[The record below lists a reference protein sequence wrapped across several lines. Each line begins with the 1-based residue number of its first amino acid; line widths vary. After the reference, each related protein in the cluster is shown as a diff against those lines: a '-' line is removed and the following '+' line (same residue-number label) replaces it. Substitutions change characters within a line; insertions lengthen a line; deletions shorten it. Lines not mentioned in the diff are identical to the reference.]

1 MTNPDNKLGVNAAF
15 MGRTAPNTFNA
26 ELQSW
31 TGRGIVSGFAV
42 TPVSGMTISIGA
54 ADGVPDVAI
63 VEDDIG
69 NRLIMNNRT
78 TVAIEQ
84 TLSDAPD
91 TGSRIDAI
99 VIYTNNPPEVL
110 EQIPTVDNPTVCA
123 MLVVEGE
130 DSATPVAPDDTA
142 IRTAITADDA
152 SGTTAYYAVLAYV
165 TVENGVTDITA
176 GEIEAGPGS
185 YPDPSLQAGTNV
197 QINGRTISATD
208 TTYTAGTGLNLASN
222 TFSADTTV
230 LATQTNLTD
239 KAVGVTESYT
249 IADTDWAEAA
259 GIYPFTHSTNISS
272 SYTILDSSIVELINN
287 QAVLFAN
294 YGFAIGSV
302 SSSSGNLY
310 LPIPEGTAMQGITAT
325 YNSTT
330 GEITLN
336 GTGSDS
342 WSNPFA
348 MTTEDLPVGTYTLSL
363 STPLNVDLKFRLVK
377 PGSANR
383 DYSITAGDTSVTFT
397 ITEESEQMRV
407 WLSAT
412 NGAEVDWTGTIQLE
426 AGSTPTTFRP
436 YTGDG
441 HSLTLYALDAPTTS
455 VSLKIN
461 YKEGA

>member
-42 TPVSGMTISIGA
+42 TPVSGMTVSIGA

-130 DSATPVAPDDTA
+130 ASATPAAPDDTA

-152 SGTTAYYAVLAYV
+152 SGATAYYAVVAYV
-165 TVENGVTDITA
+165 TVENGVTDITS

-185 YPDPSLQAGTNV
+185 YPDPALQAGTNV
-197 QINGRTISATD
+197 QIDGRTISATD

-230 LATQTNLTD
+230 LATQTNLAD

-249 IADTDWAEAA
+249 IADTDWTEAA
-259 GIYPFTHSTNISS
+259 GISPFTYSTNISS

-302 SSSSGNLY
+302 SSSSGNLFDKTAVATGCY
-310 LPIPEGTAMQGITAT
+310 LDSTGAVVAGYAGFDISDYIPVTALSNYTYQGSTIGPGYGSKIGLYDSSKTWVGYRDINLGT
-325 YNSTT
+325 S
-330 GEITLN
+330 
-336 GTGSDS
+336 
-342 WSNPFA
+342 
-348 MTTEDLPVGTYTLSL
+348 TLSIP
-363 STPLNVDLKFRLVK
+363 SGVAYIRITVSVDTLDSFQ
-377 PGSANR
+377 
-383 DYSITAGDTSVTFT
+383 F
-397 ITEESEQMRV
+397 EE
-407 WLSAT
+407 
-412 NGAEVDWTGTIQLE
+412 
-426 AGSTPTTFRP
+426 GSTASAYTP

-441 HSLTLYALDAPTTS
+441 HSITLYALDAPTTS
-455 VSLKIN
+455 VTLKIN

>member
-31 TGRGIVSGFAV
+31 TGRGIVSGFEV
-42 TPVSGMTISIGA
+42 TPVSGMTVSIGA

-130 DSATPVAPDDTA
+130 AAATPVAPDDTA

-165 TVENGVTDITA
+165 TVESGVTDITS

-185 YPDPSLQAGTNV
+185 YPDAGLQAGTNV
-197 QINGRTISATD
+197 QIDGRTISATD
-208 TTYTAGTGLNLASN
+208 TTYTAGTGLNLAGT

-249 IADTDWAEAA
+249 IADTDWSEAA
-259 GIYPFTHSTNISS
+259 GISPFTYSATVSAT
-272 SYTILDSSIVELINN
+272 YTIGANTLAELIND
-287 QAVLFAN
+287 QAVLFGN
-294 YGFAIGSV
+294 YGFAIGSI
-302 SSSSGNLY
+302 SG
-310 LPIPEGTAMQGITAT
+310 Q
-325 YNSTT
+325 
-330 GEITLN
+330 
-336 GTGSDS
+336 
-342 WSNPFA
+342 
-348 MTTEDLPVGTYTLSL
+348 
-363 STPLNVDLKFRLVK
+363 
-377 PGSANR
+377 
-383 DYSITAGDTSVTFT
+383 T
-397 ITEESEQMRV
+397 I
-407 WLSAT
+407 
-412 NGAEVDWTGTIQLE
+412 
-426 AGSTPTTFRP
+426 
-436 YTGDG
+436 
-441 HSLTLYALDAPTTS
+441 TLYALDAPVSS
-455 VSLKIN
+455 VTLKIN

>member
-42 TPVSGMTISIGA
+42 TPVSGMTVSIGA
-54 ADGVPDVAI
+54 ADGIPDVAI

-130 DSATPVAPDDTA
+130 ASATPVAPDDTA

-152 SGTTAYYAVLAYV
+152 SGTTAYYAVVAYV

-185 YPDPSLQAGTNV
+185 YPDPALQAGTNV
-197 QINGRTISATD
+197 QITGRTISATD

-230 LATQTNLTD
+230 LATQTNLAD

-249 IADTDWAEAA
+249 IADTDWAEAS
-259 GIYPFTHSTNISS
+259 GISPFTYSTDISS
-272 SYTILDSSIVELINN
+272 SYTILDSSIVELIND

-302 SSSSGNLY
+302 SSSSGNLFDK
-310 LPIPEGTAMQGITAT
+310 TA
-325 YNSTT
+325 
-330 GEITLN
+330 
-336 GTGSDS
+336 
-342 WSNPFA
+342 
-348 MTTEDLPVGTYTLSL
+348 V
-363 STPLNVDLKFRLVK
+363 
-377 PGSANR
+377 
-383 DYSITAGDTSVTFT
+383 TAGCYLDNTGGVVTGYAGFAISDYIPVT
-397 ITEESEQMRV
+397 ALNNYTYQ
-407 WLSAT
+407 
-412 NGAEVDWTGTIQLE
+412 
-426 AGSTPTTFRP
+426 GSTIGPGYGSKIGLYDRSKTWVGYRDINLGTSTLYIPSGVAYIRITVSVDTLDSFQFEKGSTASAYTP

-455 VSLKIN
+455 VTLKIN

>member
-42 TPVSGMTISIGA
+42 TPVSGMTVSIGA

-130 DSATPVAPDDTA
+130 ASATPSAPDDTA

-152 SGTTAYYAVLAYV
+152 SGTTAYYAVVAYV

-185 YPDPSLQAGTNV
+185 YPDPALQAGTNV

-208 TTYTAGTGLNLASN
+208 TTYTAGNGLDL
-222 TFSADTTV
+222 TDTTF
-230 LATQTNLTD
+230 
-239 KAVGVTESYT
+239 AVDTSEILEVGTTESYT
-249 IADTDWAEAA
+249 IASTDWAAAA
-259 GIYPFTHSTNISS
+259 GISPFTYSTTVTATH
-272 SYTILDSSIVELINN
+272 TIGANTIVELIND
-287 QAVLFAN
+287 QAVAFAN
-294 YGFAIGSV
+294 YGFAIGSI
-302 SSSSGNLY
+302 SGQVL
-310 LPIPEGTAMQGITAT
+310 
-325 YNSTT
+325 
-330 GEITLN
+330 
-336 GTGSDS
+336 
-342 WSNPFA
+342 
-348 MTTEDLPVGTYTLSL
+348 
-363 STPLNVDLKFRLVK
+363 
-377 PGSANR
+377 
-383 DYSITAGDTSVTFT
+383 T
-397 ITEESEQMRV
+397 I
-407 WLSAT
+407 
-412 NGAEVDWTGTIQLE
+412 
-426 AGSTPTTFRP
+426 
-436 YTGDG
+436 
-441 HSLTLYALDAPTTS
+441 YALDAPNAS
-455 VSLKIN
+455 VTLKIN
-461 YKEGA
+461 YKETA